1 LSAEV
6 PEEFLDELVELRNAL
21 RDIKSNA
28 EAYMRESATASQSL
42 GKLSE
47 SLSVLRALKVYKG
60 QE

>member
-1 LSAEV
+1 
-6 PEEFLDELVELRNAL
+6 
-21 RDIKSNA
+21 
-28 EAYMRESATASQSL
+28 MRESATASQSL